1 MKLSMFSL
9 CSLVIMVLVLVVC
22 GIALSKPALAQTG
35 GLSAVGGNG
44 GSQAN
49 LNSQQWLMRMTDANV
64 DSARLDPKQL
74 SAYKAFYAASDL
86 DKRIELGQKFIQKY
100 PSSPLAGAVYAEL
113 VQTYYTKQDW
123 TNFYASADKAL
134 AISPDNVDVLT
145 TVGWV
150 IPHVADPNGPGA
162 DKDLDRAER
171 YEKHAIALIGKMP
184 KPAGISDAQFGAFR
198 NAELSEAHS
207 GLGLVYFRR
216 KDYERSVQELQQ
228 STLLAAATPDPTD
241 LFALGL
247 GLQNL
252 HRDEEAAD
260 TFNHC
265 AQIPG
270 SLQGQCKQRADAVQ
284 KPAGPS
290 K

>member
-1 MKLSMFSL
+1 MKYSKMSL
-9 CSLVIMVLVLVVC
+9 YIRVLVVLVLVVC
-22 GIALSKPALAQTG
+22 GIAVLEPALAQTG

-44 GSQAN
+44 DSQAN
-49 LNSQQWLMRMTDANV
+49 LNSQQWLVRMTDASV
-64 DSARLDPKQL
+64 DSARLNPREL
-74 SAYKAFYAASDL
+74 SAYKAFYVAQDL

-134 AISPDNVDVLT
+134 AYSPDNVDVLT

-162 DKDLDRAER
+162 DKDLDRAEK
-171 YEKHAIALIGKMP
+171 YEKHAIEIIAKMA
-184 KPAGISDAQFGAFR
+184 KPAGITEAQFGAVKD
-198 NAELSEAHS
+198 AELSQAHS

-216 KDYERSVQELQQ
+216 QDFEHSVEELQK
-228 STLLAAATPDPTD
+228 STQTAATPDPTD

-252 HRDEEAAD
+252 HRNGEAAD
-260 TFNHC
+260 TFDRC

-270 SLQGQCKQRADAVQ
+270 SLQGQCKQRADALK

>member
-1 MKLSMFSL
+1 MKLSILSL
-9 CSLVIMVLVLVVC
+9 CTLVIMVLVLAVGV
-22 GIALSKPALAQTG
+22 IALSEPALAQTG

-44 GSQAN
+44 NSQAN

-64 DSARLDPKQL
+64 DSARLDPKEM
-74 SAYKAFYAASDL
+74 SAYKAFYAAQDL
-86 DKRIELGQKFIQKY
+86 NQRIELGQKFLQKY
-100 PSSPLAGAVYAEL
+100 PSSLLAGAVYAEL

-123 TNFYASADKAL
+123 TNFYTSADKAL

-171 YEKHAIALIGKMP
+171 YEKHAIELIGKMS
-184 KPAGISDAQFGAFR
+184 KPAGITDAQFGAVKG
-198 NAELSEAHS
+198 AALSQAHS

-216 KDYERSVQELQQ
+216 KDYEHSVEELQQ
-228 STLLAAATPDPTD
+228 SAAPDATD
-241 LFALGL
+241 LFVLGL

-252 HRDEEAAD
+252 HRNGEAAE
-260 TFNHC
+260 TFDRC
-265 AQIPG
+265 AQVPG
-270 SLQGQCKQRADAVQ
+270 SLQGQCKQSADAL
-284 KPAGPS
+284 KKMAGPS